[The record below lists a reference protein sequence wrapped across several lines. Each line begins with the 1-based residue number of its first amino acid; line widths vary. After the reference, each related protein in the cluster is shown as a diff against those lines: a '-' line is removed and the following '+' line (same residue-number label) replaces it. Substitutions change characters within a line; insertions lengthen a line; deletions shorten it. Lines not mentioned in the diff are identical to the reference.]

1 MLNLGS
7 FLLTQI
13 LKVLTGST
21 LIYLM
26 LATAHQEA
34 KAAELFLDGELLPS
48 EQGWNSVTDFGLP
61 PDVSTDGKVLTVN
74 TIGISS
80 PPGVP
85 SGQFTLFYRDVGM
98 EKMTRYSINFIEF
111 SLKVIA
117 VSEKHNTYDAGIA
130 FLPSYNDLGFGSVID
145 RSQMIYFDEDSIGWG
160 DETDSFALDTTK
172 EFRTY
177 RLTVENNGQAKI
189 FVDNMLALQRS
200 NFQTNGIIA
209 FGDQTNDSGLDGR
222 FALKSISVERTPVVP
237 EPFTLGGT
245 AVAGAIG
252 LWMKRKHKASKVA

>member
-1 MLNLGS
+1 
-7 FLLTQI
+7 
-13 LKVLTGST
+13 
-21 LIYLM
+21 
-26 LATAHQEA
+26 
-34 KAAELFLDGELLPS
+34 
-48 EQGWNSVTDFGLP
+48 
-61 PDVSTDGKVLTVN
+61 
-74 TIGISS
+74 
-80 PPGVP
+80 
-85 SGQFTLFYRDVGM
+85 M